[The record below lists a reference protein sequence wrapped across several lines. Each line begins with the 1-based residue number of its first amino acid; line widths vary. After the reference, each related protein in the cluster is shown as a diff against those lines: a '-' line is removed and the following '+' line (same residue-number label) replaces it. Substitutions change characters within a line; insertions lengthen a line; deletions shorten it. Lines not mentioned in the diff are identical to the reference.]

1 MSKYIKKAKDSAKL
15 LPIKKQIEFLNSQ
28 LDEKSEVFNEAT
40 FKLVKQAVKFE
51 AFSIKLIDIHTI
63 VTIDE
68 ESGEEIENKILVTG
82 KTSVF
87 DRENKELVSSEVYVL
102 ASKDEKGRFCFT
114 TDSILDSF
122 YYKYAEQIEAF
133 EKAEQ
138 EAEKKQ
144 KAEQKEA
151 EQKAKKEAAEQKKLE
166 TALKLEEAK
175 KQKRIEKAEQVMQKA
190 EQMKQEAKASIE
202 ALKKQQPAEK
212 QQQPAEKQQQ
222 QPKDMTG
229 KPNKQKPAEKK
240 KKIS

>member
-1 MSKYIKKAKDSAKL
+1 MSKYIKRAKDSAKL
-15 LPIKKQIEFLNSQ
+15 LPIKNQIEFLNSQ

-51 AFSIKLIDIHTI
+51 AFSIKLIDLHTI

-68 ESGEEIENKILVTG
+68 ETGEEIENKILVTG

-151 EQKAKKEAAEQKKLE
+151 ELKAKKEAAEQKKLE

-175 KQKRIEKAEQVMQKA
+175 KQQRIEKAQKTLEKA
-190 EQMKQEAKASIE
+190 EQMKKEAQESI
-202 ALKKQQPAEK
+202 KKLHEQKPAEK
-212 QQQPAEKQQQ
+212 KQEQKPAEQQ
-222 QPKDMTG
+222 QPKDMKG
-229 KPNKQKPAEKK
+229 KPAEKK